1 MGRGR
6 RLKSDR
12 ISTGFLSGVLVPL
25 LIFIGIYLVRY
36 HEYPFATYLEH
47 LWKLRL
53 TFKILSLA
61 GFANLLI
68 FFYFYKLKMDKA
80 AKGIIMGSLLY
91 ALLFLVFDVLL

>member
-6 RLKSDR
+6 RLKNDR
-12 ISTGFLSGVLVPL
+12 IFTGFIAGVTVPL

-36 HEYPFATYLEH
+36 HEYPFTTYLEH

-68 FFYFYKLKMDKA
+68 FF
-80 AKGIIMGSLLY
+80 I
-91 ALLFLVFDVLL
+91 LFLFQKKHVIM